1 MTCDIPNAYIQAM
14 RPPVK
19 KGEDRVIMKITGSMV
34 DLLLEIDPIG
44 YDGFVVI
51 EKGKRVVYVEVQ
63 RAIYGHLESS
73 LLWYKKFR
81 GDLESAGFK
90 FNPYDP
96 CVANRVVRG
105 KQHTIRFHV
114 DDVMSSHVDPKVND
128 EFLDWCNMKYGEHG
142 KVKATRGKIHVFL
155 GVTYDFSEEGFL
167 KLRMEDYVNKM
178 VSISPGNCVRMM
190 WLRLQQATILWRRG
204 KGAPL
209 DKVRHEEFHSMVA
222 RGLFLSKRA
231 RPDIQPVIAVL
242 ATRVSKPNESDWGKL
257 VRFLKYLN
265 GTKGLYLRLSVEN
278 LNVMKWSIDASFG
291 VHADFKS
298 HTGGTMSM
306 GEGAIISTSKK
317 QKLNTRSSTEAEL
330 VAVDDVITMVLWTKM
345 FLSAQGYDVT
355 RNIIYQDNKSA
366 ILLEKNG
373 RQSAGKRSRA
383 INLRYFFVTDQV
395 EKGNVMIEY
404 CPTDDM
410 ISDFMTKPLQARS
423 S

>member
-1 MTCDIPNAYIQAM
+1 
-14 RPPVK
+14 
-19 KGEDRVIMKITGSMV
+19 
-34 DLLLEIDPIG
+34 
-44 YDGFVVI
+44 
-51 EKGKRVVYVEVQ
+51 
-63 RAIYGHLESS
+63 
-73 LLWYKKFR
+73 
-81 GDLESAGFK
+81 
-90 FNPYDP
+90 
-96 CVANRVVRG
+96 
-105 KQHTIRFHV
+105 
-114 DDVMSSHVDPKVND
+114 
-128 EFLDWCNMKYGEHG
+128 
-142 KVKATRGKIHVFL
+142 
-155 GVTYDFSEEGFL
+155 
-167 KLRMEDYVNKM
+167 
-178 VSISPGNCVRMM
+178 
-190 WLRLQQATILWRRG
+190 
-204 KGAPL
+204 
-209 DKVRHEEFHSMVA
+209 MVA

-410 ISDFMTKPLQARS
+410 ISDFMTKPLQGEKFLKFRKLILGQK
-423 S
+423 